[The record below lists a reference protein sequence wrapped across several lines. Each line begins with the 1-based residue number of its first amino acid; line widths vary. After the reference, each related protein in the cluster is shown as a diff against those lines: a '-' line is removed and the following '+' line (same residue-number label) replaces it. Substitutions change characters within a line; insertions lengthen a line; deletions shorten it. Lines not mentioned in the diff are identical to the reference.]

1 MPESIQIKIQ
11 SKIITL
17 LLEDE
22 TSIALN
28 AQKVALEEENR
39 NNILRI
45 QTNIDTINS
54 LNEQIL
60 AQNIFI
66 NNGVFPGNPPVKF

>member
-45 QTNIDTINS
+45 QSNIDTINS